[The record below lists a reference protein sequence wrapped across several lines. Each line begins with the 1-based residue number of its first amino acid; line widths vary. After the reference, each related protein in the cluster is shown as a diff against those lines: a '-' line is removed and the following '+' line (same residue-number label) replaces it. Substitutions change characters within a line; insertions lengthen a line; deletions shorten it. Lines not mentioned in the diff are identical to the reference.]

1 MSLAP
6 LFLRKGQERRV
17 LVGHLWV
24 YSNEVDVKQSPLK
37 TFQSGELV
45 DVRRYD
51 GKKLGTAYINPSS
64 LICARIVDEGVVE
77 QLDSDW
83 FFKRFSTALSFREK
97 AYANP
102 FYRLVHSEGDFLPGL
117 VIDRYGDYVVVQI
130 NTQGMECVK
139 DEIIE
144 AIDRLLSPKGI
155 LLRND
160 SGSRA
165 QEGLDQV
172 NQWIKGSA
180 VETEIIENDTRFLI
194 PMEEG
199 QKTGWFY
206 DHRENRARLRGLVK
220 DSSVLDMFSY
230 LGGWGIQAA
239 TAGAKSV
246 TCVDASELAISRVR
260 QNAQLNGC
268 ENTVDAVCDDAFDAL
283 KALKKSGKTF
293 DVVVVDPPAFIKRK
307 KDMDQGEKAYQRLNN
322 LALEL
327 LEKGGIL
334 VSASCSHH
342 LEETSLQRMILRAG
356 RRHHRPMQI
365 FARGDQGTDH
375 PIHPAI
381 PENRYIKTFFA
392 RAAD

>member
-1 MSLAP
+1 MSLPP

-24 YSNEVDVKQSPLK
+24 YSNEVDVKQSSLK
-37 TFQSGELV
+37 TFQAGELV
-45 DVRRYD
+45 EVRRYD
-51 GKKLGTAYINPSS
+51 GKTLGVAYINPAS
-64 LICARIVDEGVVE
+64 LICARIVGDHGIE

-83 FFKRFSTALSFREK
+83 FYQRFSTALAFREK
-97 AYANP
+97 CFANP
-102 FYRLVHSEGDFLPGL
+102 YYRLVHSEGDFLPGL
-117 VIDRYGDYVVVQI
+117 VIDRYGDYVVIQI

-139 DEIIE
+139 DQIVE
-144 AIDRLLSPKGI
+144 AIDRLLSPRGI

-165 QEGLDQV
+165 QEGLDQT
-172 NQWIKGSA
+172 NLWIKDGVS
-180 VETEIIENDTRFLI
+180 ETEIIENDTRFMI

-206 DHRENRARLRGLVK
+206 DHRENRARLRHWVNNAN
-220 DSSVLDMFSY
+220 VLDMFSY

-239 TAGAKSV
+239 NAGAKHV
-246 TCVDASELAISRVR
+246 TCVDASESAITRVR
-260 QNAQLNGC
+260 QNAALNGC
-268 ENTVDAVCDDAFDAL
+268 QNAIEAVCDDAFDAL
-283 KALKKSGKTF
+283 KSLKKSGRSF

-307 KDMDQGEKAYQRLNN
+307 KDMEQGEQAYQRLNN

-342 LEETSLQRMILRAG
+342 LEESSLQRMILRAG
-356 RRHHRPMQI
+356 RKQQRPMQI
-365 FARGDQGTDH
+365 FARGDQGSDH

-381 PENRYIKTFFA
+381 PETRYIKTFFA